1 MMTELRNS
9 ADRFESFIDF
19 KSLLLS
25 NNFEWKTKSKGEL
38 DDIIITR
45 RCNVLKI
52 NFQHLIKEN
61 LILLHL

>member
-1 MMTELRNS
+1 MTELRNS

-45 RCNVLKI
+45 RCNLLKTF
-52 NFQHLIKEN
+52 N
-61 LILLHL
+61 